1 MKFFA
6 EMAQIFEIDGVE
18 FKVLETLERFEQKP
32 EIVNSSLRVL
42 AQIPPDSSDFVPLL
56 FRLSQRYSDAEFLRN
71 LLNCLTAYS
80 KKQPLTIHEVR
91 EFQSLL
97 QLGFELCQTSV
108 VKLLQQLET
117 SFRPSREFSKFLID
131 SKIVEGLVQALDSP
145 EARESSLMTLSSLRS
160 EKYRKK
166 LIEIGLLKKLTSLRD
181 ERVSYET
188 LVLCTVLTNF
198 LTISQ
203 D

>member
-97 QLGFELCQTSV
+97 QLGFELCQTSP